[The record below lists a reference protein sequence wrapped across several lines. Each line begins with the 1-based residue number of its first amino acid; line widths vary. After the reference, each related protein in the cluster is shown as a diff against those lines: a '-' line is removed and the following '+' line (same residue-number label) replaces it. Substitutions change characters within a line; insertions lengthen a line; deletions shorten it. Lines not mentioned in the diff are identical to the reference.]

1 MDIKTILKEKG
12 DKFMAVETTLNKKKL
27 GIHMSGLTK
36 VLPWLYPAFAAIFL
50 GLNFAG
56 ITTGL
61 GSGILGN
68 LPQGVLLNGNVWQSI
83 ANSAFLLAQGT
94 AVGAGVAAVLGAYPA
109 IRNITS
115 YARYKKA
122 EKFNYV
128 KGKKVAGV
136 NYDKEAQKTE
146 SIINNMLPSTSIGAS
161 RLEQAIKLRQDANE
175 AKGWKKFRLGRKATW
190 QEDVVRRSIVTLT
203 DRLAELTRLE
213 NRGWKTYSSATG
225 FLTLS
230 ANEIATRKAEMR
242 MIQNYFFSVLNKV
255 DDKDPFATTLIA
267 QVKKYRVDK
276 LNNGTKV
283 AGIHLVPETTDPD
296 AIMTANTIN
305 DALVRGDV
313 KKAIISLY
321 NETDNDLRSIKAAPT
336 DAVERA
342 IANINLRRAE
352 DAADLAER
360 AAESATQDAYTAH
373 VKGQELLDYCDQLKL
388 RADAKVK
395 DLDSARATA
404 YVILDTLK
412 NTLMNARNKKQ
423 AINKAYKQAMT
434 DLISIGYSKKSADET
449 ASQIIDQSVKAEAII
464 TEMKDELVS
473 VKDLHATANKILVKM
488 GNQQKAAKGILRKL
502 NIDILAANGN
512 LATIRR
518 NVVAS
523 YDELNEI
530 TGNKEQSAILV
541 ADIAKQR
548 GTILADV
555 AEILANKERSALLTA
570 DTEESN
576 KKAKGFADDTE
587 TQFGRAKKFADDT
600 KTKSDKVADILDQA
614 KQKLSN
620 IDLTDKQADKILE
633 DMRKKLEKANISEG
647 IIDGLRKSLEA
658 VLKGVEESAEQSV
671 QRTLVHEKTAEEAK
685 DKTLANA
692 KDTEK
697 AKDETLANAKIVEE
711 AKNKILEYQA
721 KIERI
726 NQSVKDIR
734 KNVKN
739 NSTEYKNELNNFR
752 VELTKIVADINGLHS
767 TALSET
773 EGIATLSNDVRQQ
786 AKDLIG
792 EIDKK
797 LEQELEKAKTANEN
811 INTIMKS
818 INLSFAD
825 FSKKYTGFIN
835 GYYSFTDYLDSL
847 GKKEKILQD
856 IIDKIESYKTEGK
869 TITKELKDIKEA
881 AKGKLK
887 HITSLDQSAE
897 QIRNRMSQREN
908 TVNQILA
915 NINKLYDGLKT
926 AKKAQIKDIE
936 ALNSSLQKAV
946 ETFNE
951 NLQAKIADFNTDID
965 NFEELK
971 AYVQSTKDDIEK
983 NKQYLKEMTQF
994 YKNYEKI
1001 IEELQKSKDA
1011 TEASKQ
1017 ETLKELGSLQA
1028 QFDVLKEDF
1037 ARYYRNR
1044 VTKGS
1049 VKRAEKRVEEKFV
1062 NMLSLSESNMVEMIT
1077 EKLSEVQKDL
1087 TSKVIAQLEVGVN
1100 VKLGL
1105 GVTTSVGQTS
1115 ETTND
1120 SGKTV

>member
-1 MDIKTILKEKG
+1 
-12 DKFMAVETTLNKKKL
+12 MAVETKLDKKKL
-27 GIHMSGLTK
+27 GIHMRGLTK

-109 IRNITS
+109 VRNIAS

-161 RLEQAIKLRQDANE
+161 RLEQAIKLRQDANK

-373 VKGQELLDYCDQLKL
+373 IKGQELLDYCDQLKL

-473 VKDLHATANKILVKM
+473 VKDLHATANNILVKL

-555 AEILANKERSALLTA
+555 AEILANKERVALLTA

-576 KKAKGFADDTE
+576 KKAKGFADGAE
-587 TQFGRAKKFADDT
+587 TQFNRGKRFADDT

-620 IDLTDKQADKILE
+620 IELTDKQAGKILQ

-658 VLKGVEESAEQSV
+658 VLKGAEESAEQSA
-671 QRTLVHEKTAEEAK
+671 QRTLAREKTAEDATKNILAHEKTA
-685 DKTLANA
+685 
-692 KDTEK
+692 
-697 AKDETLANAKIVEE
+697 EE

-739 NSTEYKNELNNFR
+739 NSTEYKNELNNLR

-773 EGIATLSNDVRQQ
+773 EGIASLSNDVRNQ
-786 AKDLIG
+786 AKDLID
-792 EIDKK
+792 EIDEK
-797 LEQELEKAKTANEN
+797 LAQELEKAKTANEDIQKILDHVTKVNNN
-811 INTIMKS
+811 IKKY
-818 INLSFAD
+818 FDD
-825 FSKKYTGFIN
+825 FSKKYSRFIN
-835 GYYSFTDYLDSL
+835 GYYDFESYLEDI
-847 GKKEKILQD
+847 KEEQAKLQV
-856 IIDKIESYKTEGK
+856 IIDTIKDYEKQGNKIEGD
-869 TITKELKDIKEA
+869 LKDIKEVA
-881 AKGKLK
+881 EGKLK
-887 HITSLDQSAE
+887 HIESVNQSAQ
-897 QIRNRMSQREN
+897 QIWNRMSQREN

-926 AKKAQIKDIE
+926 AKKVQIKEIE
-936 ALNSSLQKAV
+936 TINASLQAEI
-946 ETFNE
+946 ETLN
-951 NLQAKIADFNTDID
+951 K
-965 NFEELK
+965 LK
-971 AYVQSTKDDIEK
+971 STTVSDLDDTKKYVQKTRAEIE
-983 NKQYLKEMTQF
+983 QDVEFFTGMKEF
-994 YKNYEKI
+994 YKNYVEIIKTLKSTEKV
-1001 IEELQKSKDA
+1001 
-1011 TEASKQ
+1011 TETFKN
-1017 ETLKELGSLQA
+1017 ETLEKLESLQE
-1028 QFDVLKEDF
+1028 QFDVLQGKFDK
-1037 ARYYRNR
+1037 YYRNR
-1044 VTKGS
+1044 VTRGR
-1049 VKRAEKRVEEKFV
+1049 VKKTKDELVGMIN
-1062 NMLSLSESNMVEMIT
+1062 NMQTDMLN
-1077 EKLSEVQKDL
+1077 
-1087 TSKVIAQLEVGVN
+1087 KVIAQVRAMLEVD
-1100 VKLGL
+1100 VKVKVGL
-1105 GVTTSVGQTS
+1105 GVATSVEQTS